1 MRMGKLLA
9 IIPVAVFVIAGIL
22 LVALIKGRRAEEA
35 IDRVS
40 QVERQKMVETQIVS
54 RGITDEKVLQAMRTV
69 PRHLFVDESQ
79 RIYAY
84 EDRPLPIPCGQTIS
98 QPYIVALMT
107 ELLKLRGGEK
117 ALEVGTGSGY
127 QAAVLSKIINEV
139 YTIEIFEELG
149 IAAKKR
155 LSHLGYSNVKVR
167 IDDGYYGWPERA
179 PFDVVV
185 VTCAV
190 DHIPPSL
197 IEQLK
202 EGGRMCLPLGSP
214 FLTQTLMLVEK
225 KNGQVVSR
233 SILPVRFVPLLGKH

>member
-1 MRMGKLLA
+1 MRISRFLIIILVGTFLLA
-9 IIPVAVFVIAGIL
+9 PLRWGQAGEANEAVYQA
-22 LVALIKGRRAEEA
+22 RR
-35 IDRVS
+35 
-40 QVERQKMVETQIVS
+40 ERMVETQIVS
-54 RGITDEKVLQAMRTV
+54 RGITDEKVLQAMRKV

-79 RIYAY
+79 RTYAY

-107 ELLKLRGGEK
+107 ELLELRGEEK

-127 QAAVLSKIINEV
+127 QAAVLSEIINEV
-139 YTIEIFEELG
+139 YTIEIFEELEV
-149 IAAKKR
+149 AAKKR
-155 LSHLGYSNVKVR
+155 LSHLGYQKVRVR
-167 IDDGYYGWPERA
+167 IDDGYYGWPEKA
-179 PFDVVV
+179 LFDVII

-190 DHIPPSL
+190 GHIPPPL

-214 FLTQTLMLVEK
+214 FLVQTLMLVEK
-225 KNGQVVSR
+225 RNGQVISR